1 MRVRIRR
8 RETLWRVV
16 EADGEVVVRWLP
28 LEPFQGAL
36 DRGGF
41 DDRQDARSFALAI
54 HQIRAE
60 AGLLS
65 GIEAA

>member
-1 MRVRIRR
+1 MRVQILRQ
-8 RETLWRVV
+8 EALWRVV

-28 LEPFQGAL
+28 QEPLLGAL

-41 DDRQDARSFALAI
+41 GDRRDARSFALAI

-65 GIEAA
+65 EQAV